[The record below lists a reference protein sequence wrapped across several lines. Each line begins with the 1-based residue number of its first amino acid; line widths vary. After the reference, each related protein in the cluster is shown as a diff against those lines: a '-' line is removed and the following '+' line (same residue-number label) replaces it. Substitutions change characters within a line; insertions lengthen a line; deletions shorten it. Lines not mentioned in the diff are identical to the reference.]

1 MPLDKSQ
8 YQPKNATPSL
18 PELNSSPSSQKPVA
32 PDYRGQNVSVIDLEV
47 VEKSKDAGRS
57 LQRLDD
63 RLDVFESR
71 FAAAAIERIDSM
83 PMRIEQKIAQGLKER
98 SQNRQ
103 VLDLSEVYEII
114 DALVI
119 PEFPMGVTA
128 LGALPAGY

>member
-18 PELNSSPSSQKPVA
+18 PELNSSYQEPVA

-47 VEKSKDAGRS
+47 VEKSKDAGKS

-63 RLDVFESR
+63 RLNVFESR

-83 PMRIEQKIAQGLKER
+83 PARIEQKISQGLKER

>member
-1 MPLDKSQ
+1 MSNPTDKTFQ
-8 YQPKNATPSL
+8 IA
-18 PELNSSPSSQKPVA
+18 
-32 PDYRGQNVSVIDLEV
+32 IDTLLTEF
-47 VEKSKDAGRS
+47 EIQFSE
-57 LQRLDD
+57 
-63 RLDVFESR
+63 DV
-71 FAAAAIERIDSM
+71 IERIDSM
-83 PMRIEQKIAQGLKER
+83 PARIEQKIAQGLKER